1 MLTGLYIIQCNI
13 QSFILAHNWQLV
25 ILLLTY
31 RFNFQNPLSKS
42 VWCFWKMLFFI
53 GRENST
59 MEGYHLGL
67 YTGYYL
73 SWCALHHVQNAISH
87 STVSTYVSNISYTQ
101 FYSAC
106 LCFVNS
112 EWCCSFAHIRQG
124 NAIGTGNSWW
134 YKTTKRQ
141 TTYSKLFSFVI
152 CIMLCQINLSAYVE
166 LWYHSHYYCRM
177 HQRYLL
183 YIIGRTR
190 TF

>member
-1 MLTGLYIIQCNI
+1 MLKDIYIMQCNI

-25 ILLLTY
+25 IVLLTN
-31 RFNFQNPLSKS
+31 RFNFKYPFFKS
-42 VWCFWKMLFFI
+42 VWCFSKCFFH
-53 GRENST
+53 RQRK
-59 MEGYHLGL
+59 
-67 YTGYYL
+67 
-73 SWCALHHVQNAISH
+73 LHHGKISSWIIH
-87 STVSTYVSNISYTQ
+87 RILLVMVCVTSRPERDIPFDGKYTCKQYLIYTVLL
-101 FYSAC
+101 C
-106 LCFVNS
+106 LLVFCKQWMS
-112 EWCCSFAHIRQG
+112 CSFAHIRQG
-124 NAIGTGNSWW
+124 NVIGTGNSWW
-134 YKTTKRQ
+134 YKTTERQ